1 MTIFIIGSVEDTA
14 DELDYKR
21 FNKQII
27 ECKWIID
34 MAEGRMKES
43 NHPAY
48 LMYKDHIEWVK
59 LYRDAFIAYR
69 EKDYPLCT
77 LLSLR
82 AEKIKP
88 PFICPELCEN
98 FKRRLYEKDPAHYAD
113 WAHLGASAVNYYY
126 VDGQWLR
133 YENGKKSIV
142 NKCGE

>member
-14 DELDYKR
+14 DELDYRR
-21 FNKQII
+21 FNKQIL
-27 ECKWIID
+27 ECQWIIN

-59 LYRDAFIAYR
+59 LYMDAFIAYR

-88 PFICPELCEN
+88 SFICTELCEN
-98 FKRRLYEKDPAHYAD
+98 FKRRLYEKDPAHYGH
-113 WAHLGASAVNYYY
+113 WEHLGASVVNYYY

>member
-14 DELDYKR
+14 NELDYKR
-21 FNKQII
+21 LNKQII
-27 ECKWIID
+27 ECGWIID
-34 MAEGRMKES
+34 MAEGRKKES

-88 PFICPELCEN
+88 SFICPELCEN
-98 FKRRLYEKDPAHYAD
+98 FKRRLYEKDPAHYAH
-113 WAHLGASAVNYYY
+113 WKHLGASTVNYYY
-126 VDGQWLR
+126 VGGQWLR

-142 NKCGE
+142 SKCGD

>member
-27 ECKWIID
+27 ECQWIIE
-34 MAEGRMKES
+34 MAEGRKKES

-88 PFICPELCEN
+88 SFICPELCEN
-98 FKRRLYEKDPAHYAD
+98 FKRRLYEKDPAHYAH
-113 WAHLGASAVNYYY
+113 WKHLGQSVVNYYF

-142 NKCGE
+142 SKCGD

>member
-14 DELDYKR
+14 DELDCKR
-21 FNKQII
+21 FNKQIL
-27 ECKWIID
+27 ECQLIID
-34 MAEGRMKES
+34 MAEGRTKPS

-77 LLSLR
+77 LLSLH

-88 PFICPELCEN
+88 SFICPELCEN
-98 FKRRLYEKDPAHYAD
+98 FKRRLYEKDPAHYVH
-113 WAHLGASAVNYYY
+113 WEHLGQSVVNYYF

-133 YENGKKSIV
+133 YENGKK
-142 NKCGE
+142 KYCK

>member
-14 DELDYKR
+14 DELDYRR
-21 FNKQII
+21 FNKQIL
-27 ECKWIID
+27 ECQWIIN
-34 MAEGRMKES
+34 MSEGRTKPS

-88 PFICPELCEN
+88 SFICPELCEN
-98 FKRRLYEKDPAHYAD
+98 FKRRLYEKNPTYYEH
-113 WAHLGASAVNYYY
+113 WKHLGVSVVNYYY